1 MATTNEMKL
10 EELKQENEE
19 LRELLEIQDGKLERA
34 MFAILQLHG
43 GLYNQISQRYIL
55 AKKNADLYGQPLLEN
70 AKATEDEELTTRQGE
85 RHELRIQ
92 QLEQTIE
99 MLEGKI
105 EAFETPNKQ
114 KKLYNFISIT
124 SISISKRNDYL
135 RRMARRKRIDA
146 CTTPKR
152 SRGLVFGTRESPCK

>member
-70 AKATEDEELTTRQGE
+70 AAAAEEEDEELTTRQGD

-105 EAFETPNKQ
+105 EAFETKTN
-114 KKLYNFISIT
+114 KLYMKKN
-124 SISISKRNDYL
+124 
-135 RRMARRKRIDA
+135 
-146 CTTPKR
+146 
-152 SRGLVFGTRESPCK
+152 E

>member
-70 AKATEDEELTTRQGE
+70 AAAAEDEELTTRQGE

-105 EAFETPNKQ
+105 EAFETKTN
-114 KKLYNFISIT
+114 KLYI
-124 SISISKRNDYL
+124 KKY
-135 RRMARRKRIDA
+135 
-146 CTTPKR
+146 
-152 SRGLVFGTRESPCK
+152 E

>member
-70 AKATEDEELTTRQGE
+70 AAETEEEDEELTTRQGE
-85 RHELRIQ
+85 RHELRIK

-105 EAFETPNKQ
+105 EAFETKTN
-114 KKLYNFISIT
+114 KLYM
-124 SISISKRNDYL
+124 KKY
-135 RRMARRKRIDA
+135 
-146 CTTPKR
+146 
-152 SRGLVFGTRESPCK
+152 E

>member
-70 AKATEDEELTTRQGE
+70 AAAAEEEEDEELTTRQGD

-105 EAFETPNKQ
+105 EAFETKTN
-114 KKLYNFISIT
+114 KLYI
-124 SISISKRNDYL
+124 KKY
-135 RRMARRKRIDA
+135 
-146 CTTPKR
+146 
-152 SRGLVFGTRESPCK
+152 E

>member
-1 MATTNEMKL
+1 MATTNEMKI
-10 EELKQENEE
+10 EDLKQENEE

-70 AKATEDEELTTRQGE
+70 AAAAEEEDEELTTRQGE

-105 EAFETPNKQ
+105 EAFETKTN
-114 KKLYNFISIT
+114 KLYM
-124 SISISKRNDYL
+124 KKY
-135 RRMARRKRIDA
+135 
-146 CTTPKR
+146 
-152 SRGLVFGTRESPCK
+152 E

>member
-1 MATTNEMKL
+1 MAMTNEMKL

-70 AKATEDEELTTRQGE
+70 AAAAEEEDEELTTRQGD

-105 EAFETPNKQ
+105 EAFETKTN
-114 KKLYNFISIT
+114 KLYIKKN
-124 SISISKRNDYL
+124 
-135 RRMARRKRIDA
+135 
-146 CTTPKR
+146 
-152 SRGLVFGTRESPCK
+152 E

>member
-70 AKATEDEELTTRQGE
+70 AAAAEEDEELTTRQGD

-105 EAFETPNKQ
+105 EAFETKTN
-114 KKLYNFISIT
+114 KLYM
-124 SISISKRNDYL
+124 KKY
-135 RRMARRKRIDA
+135 
-146 CTTPKR
+146 
-152 SRGLVFGTRESPCK
+152 E

>member
-70 AKATEDEELTTRQGE
+70 AAATEEEDEELTTRQGD

-105 EAFETPNKQ
+105 EAFETKTN
-114 KKLYNFISIT
+114 KLYMKKN
-124 SISISKRNDYL
+124 
-135 RRMARRKRIDA
+135 
-146 CTTPKR
+146 
-152 SRGLVFGTRESPCK
+152 E